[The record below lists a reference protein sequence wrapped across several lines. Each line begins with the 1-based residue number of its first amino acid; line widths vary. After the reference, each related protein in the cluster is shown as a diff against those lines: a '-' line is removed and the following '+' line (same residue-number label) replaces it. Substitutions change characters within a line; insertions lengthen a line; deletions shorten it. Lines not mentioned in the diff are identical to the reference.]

1 MSLDDFSEDEFVFHG
16 SAKLFEEAKPVKS
29 LRYGVDKNGNRVIK
43 FNEVSFHATRYKW
56 MAISYTNSRVFYKN
70 NEESLTYTQGVSLY
84 KYDESVGIWGFESL
98 EDSLEKMYGNGG
110 YVYVFSKDKFFHK
123 DGLGDLEVMTKEELK
138 PEAIIRVDDPIKELK
153 KYGIEFDF
161 IDQLKEG

>member
-1 MSLDDFSEDEFVFHG
+1 
-16 SAKLFEEAKPVKS
+16 
-29 LRYGVDKNGNRVIK
+29 
-43 FNEVSFHATRYKW
+43 